1 MVGCVIAGEQASNQI
16 NPIFSCYECVLRTA
30 ARVLSFERYFLPIE
44 GRLGLIERDGIEVME
59 GACENLIPA
68 IEIHSKVGG
77 ALPVPKD
84 ASSTVASDG
93 DILANDL
100 ALLPFVVGRE
110 YFGYADLGRT
120 LFP

>member
-1 MVGCVIAGEQASNQI
+1 
-16 NPIFSCYECVLRTA
+16 
-30 ARVLSFERYFLPIE
+30 
-44 GRLGLIERDGIEVME
+44 ME

-77 ALPVPKD
+77 GLPVPKD

-120 LFP
+120 LFPGDGVVVAAAVLHGLREQIYFSHCGSYKNKGVKFININS